1 MSGHKF
7 TKSHLAI
14 VEKGLC
20 LMDIEPIIKTYNL
33 GDILF
38 TLFSLGFIVLI
49 LALVV
54 WVIRSGSKRKQ
65 QLDRIEEKIDNLNQ

>member
-1 MSGHKF
+1 MG
-7 TKSHLAI
+7 
-14 VEKGLC
+14 
-20 LMDIEPIIKTYNL
+20 IEPIIKTYNV
-33 GDILF
+33 GEILF
-38 TLFSLGFIVLI
+38 TLISLGFIMLI